1 MDKYLSKLAKSLT
14 PYVPGE
20 QPKDKTLIKLNT
32 NENPFPPSPKALSAM
47 KKAINSDLRLYPAP
61 ECETLREAVVKT
73 ENLPGTDY
81 VYIGNG
87 SDEVLAFCFAA
98 FFGGEKPLLF
108 PDITYSFYP
117 VYSTL
122 FNIEYK
128 TIPLDDEFNINLEDY
143 LQDNCGVIF
152 PNPNAPTGVVTG
164 MDEIISFLNKNT
176 ETVVIIDEAYI
187 DFGGQSAVSLIS
199 KYTNLAIIKTL
210 SKSHAFAGLR
220 GGYVMAQP
228 HLIDGIIRVKNSF
241 NSYTM
246 DTVAQ
251 AGMTA
256 AILDTGYTRSQCEKV
271 ASIRRDTADSLK
283 KLGFDVTDS
292 KANFIFVSHSKIPA
306 EKIAEYLRE
315 RKIIVRHFK
324 NPERIRNYLRISIG
338 LREQMDKLIEA
349 LKDIRE
355 LYR

>member
-47 KKAINSDLRLYPAP
+47 KKAVNSDLRLYPLA
-61 ECETLREAVVKT
+61 ECESLREAVAKV

-81 VYIGNG
+81 VYMGNG

-108 PDITYSFYP
+108 PDVTYSFYP
-117 VYSTL
+117 VYSNL
-122 FNIEYK
+122 YDINYK
-128 TIPLDDEFNINLEDY
+128 TIPLDENFNIILDDY
-143 LQDNCGVIF
+143 VQDNCGVIF
-152 PNPNAPTGVVTG
+152 PNPNAPTGILTG

-187 DFGGQSAVSLIS
+187 DFGGQSAVPLIS
-199 KYTNLAIIKTL
+199 KYPNLVIIKTL
-210 SKSHAFAGLR
+210 SKSHSFAGLR

-246 DTVAQ
+246 DTLSQV
-251 AGMTA
+251 GMTA
-256 AILDTGYTRSQCEKV
+256 AILDTSYTRSQCEKV
-271 ASIRRDTADSLK
+271 AFIRRETADALK
-283 KLGFDVTDS
+283 RLGFVVLDS
-292 KANFIFVSHSKIPA
+292 KANFLFVSHDKIPA
-306 EKIAEYLRE
+306 EKIAEFLRK
-315 RKIIVRHFK
+315 RRIIVRHFK
-324 NPERIRNYLRISIG
+324 NPERIENYLRISVGIK
-338 LREQMDKLIEA
+338 EHMEKLIEA